1 VARLEANLRR
11 GTKLELVSPRTRRS
25 RGCTVGEQI
34 GVGGSSKVYAATLAD
49 DSQIVLKV
57 QRYEGELDPGL
68 ELEISL
74 FKSIKHRNLIHC
86 VGVGV
91 TRHGHIA
98 IGFRRAYQNPLLM
111 LGKSSI
117 AEEMRRDA
125 KATYPSLPIDT
136 ALDLSYELL
145 RALRYLERQGLVH
158 HDVKLANLLIDV
170 GPVKKHLHGPEVL
183 NLVAQRKYRGA
194 LIDLGAARTREELDA
209 WNGGRAAEG
218 TPAPQITPFYAPP
231 ESVVEQRRDDGSLV
245 RIFDASV
252 DVYAAALVI
261 YAMITGH
268 PPYSHL
274 QTPPDGND
282 LESIIGV
289 KSAERRGEIEPISL
303 AIIQRTVF
311 DEAKFVGGDRDS
323 FDLALHRFLLPR
335 LSPTPAERGTVTDMT
350 RDLEKLALIND
361 RRGDSGRF
369 DSLESSSSGAGKTSS
384 QVYLPFTQGLVEVG
398 GRAEHP
404 LLKAARLHGVTEK
417 FSRKKLLDGPDVQL
431 KKKRPRAPTGPFKDA
446 ESGLVFVTDATDA
459 GATPAELA
467 AKRKRE
473 QQATRHLSRNAL
485 AKSAPEPE
493 PEEEKSESITATAH
507 GPLSNFA
514 FNGSAAGLFVRYA
527 LNMLFTLLVFPTV
540 LWGLAA
546 LGLLQ
551 SGLGASALTNAKALA
566 GDPAGW
572 GPLRAPWESL
582 SPHLA
587 TVTEKLLALP
597 PWAPGVALLVL
608 LVCISRLSRAVS
620 VYRIRNTLVFG
631 SPLQFDSKSAMGQS
645 ISNASLALISGGLA
659 LPWIMLQRKRARYQQ
674 FSTVAGAPL
683 DFQGQAKAIVG
694 RGLLSVLLL
703 PLTVASLGLLGLP
716 LTYMWGRWEQ
726 INLVLPDAAGRLRSP
741 QFTGTLGG
749 YLIHAIPRWL
759 LTALTLGLLRPW
771 AVASG
776 WRWLD
781 AHTAV

>member
-1 VARLEANLRR
+1 M
-11 GTKLELVSPRTRRS
+11 SPRTRRS

-34 GVGGSSKVYAATLAD
+34 GVGGSSKVYAAELD
-49 DSQIVLKV
+49 DGSQIVLKV

-68 ELEISL
+68 ELEIAL
-74 FKSIKHRNLIHC
+74 FKTVKHRNLIHC

-136 ALDLSYELL
+136 AIDLSYELL

-170 GPVKKHLHGPEVL
+170 GPVKKHLRGPEVF

-209 WNGGRAAEG
+209 WNGGRAPEG

-261 YAMITGH
+261 YVMVTGH

-303 AIIQRTVF
+303 EVIQRTVF

-335 LSPTPAERGTVTDMT
+335 LSPTPAERGTVTDMA
-350 RDLEKLALIND
+350 REFEKLAMIDD
-361 RRGDSGRF
+361 RRGDSGRL
-369 DSLESSSSGAGKTSS
+369 DSLETASGKSSS
-384 QVYLPFTQGLVEVG
+384 QVYLPFSQGLVEVG
-398 GRAEHP
+398 GRQEHP
-404 LLKAARLHGVTEK
+404 LLKAARLHGVTDK
-417 FSRKKLLDGPDVQL
+417 FDRKAIFDAPEVDL
-431 KKKRPRAPTGPFKDA
+431 KKKPRPRAPTGPFKDA
-446 ESGLVFVTDATDA
+446 GSGLVFVTDATDA

-467 AKRKRE
+467 AKRAR
-473 QQATRHLSRNAL
+473 QQKATRHFSREGL
-485 AKSAPEPE
+485 PKSAPPAAEP
-493 PEEEKSESITATAH
+493 EKSEAESFTATAH
-507 GPLSNFA
+507 GPLSNYA
-514 FNGSAAGLFVRYA
+514 FKGSASGLFFRYA
-527 LNMLFTLLVFPTV
+527 FNMLFTLLVLPTI

-546 LGLLQ
+546 LGLLE
-551 SGLGASALTNAKALA
+551 SGVGAKAVTQVKALL
-566 GDPAGW
+566 GNPAEW
-572 GPLRAPWESL
+572 GPLSAPWASAR
-582 SPHLA
+582 PHLA
-587 TVTEKLLALP
+587 TVTEQLLALP
-597 PWAPGVALLVL
+597 PWAPGVVLLVL
-608 LVCISRLSRAVS
+608 LIFISGLSRAVS
-620 VYRIRNTLVFG
+620 LYRLRHTLVYG
-631 SPLQFDSKSAMGQS
+631 SPLQLNSKGGVVES
-645 ISNASLALISGGLA
+645 ISNASVILLTAGLA
-659 LPWIMLQRKRARYQQ
+659 LPWIMLRRKRTRYQQ
-674 FSTVAGAPL
+674 FSTVGGAPL
-683 DFQGQAKAIVG
+683 DFQGLATAILG
-694 RGLLSVLLL
+694 RGIVSLLVL
-703 PLTVASLGLLGLP
+703 PLAVASLGLLGIP
-716 LTYMWGRWEQ
+716 LTYMWGSWERR
-726 INLVLPDAAGRLRSP
+726 NVVLPDAAGHLRVP
-741 QFTGTLGG
+741 QFSGSLGT
-749 YLIHAIPRWL
+749 YLVHALPRWL
-759 LTALTLGLLRPW
+759 LTVLTLGLARPW

-776 WRWLD
+776 WRWFD
-781 AHTAV
+781 AHTDV